1 MQGLIGRKIGMTSV
15 YDEQGRHMPV
25 TVLECGPCLV
35 VRRQTMDRQGYEAV
49 QLGFE
54 DQAERRMTRPDLGVF
69 KKNNLTPK
77 RILKEFAVEPG
88 STHKQGD
95 VLTVSV
101 FEGVSHVDVTGTSKG
116 RGFAGVVR
124 RFRMGGGA
132 MTHGGHSQRRIGS
145 IGCCE
150 KPGRVY
156 KGKKM
161 PGHYGNVQVTQQN
174 LRVVQ
179 VRKDDNAILVM
190 GAVPG
195 ANGSVVVIRKA
206 LKKGGTA

>member
-1 MQGLIGRKIGMTSV
+1 M
-15 YDEQGRHMPV
+15 
-25 TVLECGPCLV
+25 
-35 VRRQTMDRQGYEAV
+35 
-49 QLGFE
+49 GFE

-132 MTHGGHSQRRIGS
+132 MTHGGHSKRRIGS